1 MIVPLS
7 PSALHARQEPLWVPA
22 GLLAVLV
29 TLISALGAMGAE
41 VSDSG
46 WKSTAPANQLTT
58 SHATASRRVQQF
70 RPAATARPIAQ
81 SVNRGKLRLVAFDP
95 DADNGRFQPSGVVQA
110 QHGSARLQSIVVN
123 QNGQR
128 RGYRVAQD
136 DDLLEG
142 FQEPFGA
149 DEPAA
154 DDGMPDFE
162 EPSFGEPTLEDPIGE
177 PTFEDEL
184 PPLDDPLDTPPAGRD
199 PFDEPGD
206 TTTAPSPSDDQGFDL
221 GGLRDVPEED
231 LPPRDDDTAS
241 SDYAASSDYQKAMQ
255 NCSEELAELKAS
267 RIAEID
273 LRILPT
279 GAAGE
284 DYPIECGI
292 DDGTPFADRQ
302 WDQVCYMWKA
312 SALCHKPLYFENVQL
327 ERYGHSW
334 GPALQPI
341 VSGVHFFTR
350 IPAIPYMMGIQ
361 APNECVYTLGHYR
374 PGSCAPYLIEPIPFT
389 WRAAALQGAAVSG
402 VVFGLP

>member
-29 TLISALGAMGAE
+29 TLVSALGAMGAE

-46 WKSTAPANQLTT
+46 WKSTAPANQMAP
-58 SHATASRRVQQF
+58 SHFTPSRRVQQF
-70 RPAATARPIAQ
+70 RPAATARPTAQ

-95 DADNGRFQPSGVVQA
+95 DVDNGRVQPGGVVQA
-110 QHGSARLQSIVVN
+110 QHGSARLRSIVVD

-149 DEPAA
+149 DEPAG
-154 DDGMPDFE
+154 DSGMPDFE
-162 EPSFGEPTLEDPIGE
+162 EPSFDEPLGE
-177 PTFEDEL
+177 PTFDEEL
-184 PPLDDPLDTPPAGRD
+184 PPLDDPTDTTPAGRD
-199 PFDEPGD
+199 PFDEPRD
-206 TTTAPSPSDDQGFDL
+206 TTAAPSPSDNQGFGS
-221 GGLRDVPEED
+221 GGLRDVPKED
-231 LPPRDDDTAS
+231 LDRPAPRRDADRSAF
-241 SDYAASSDYQKAMQ
+241 SDYQKAMQ

-273 LRILPT
+273 LHILPT
-279 GAAGE
+279 GSAGE
-284 DYPIECGI
+284 DFPIECGI

-389 WRAAALQGAAVSG
+389 WRAAAMQGAAVSG